1 MAPPFEFSSSPWLES
16 SPKIFFAMTAT
27 INILGATSQSLV
39 FYGVSVVAFA
49 VALYYYLLPKPIPK
63 IPYNE
68 KSARRIMGDV
78 PEFLALAKA
87 GERPRNFWANLCAN
101 HNSAIAQ
108 YFPGPFL
115 GPIVVISDFRE
126 SVDLFLRRSK
136 SLDRGYIGRLM
147 WEGVGDH
154 HFVAMDASNPKFQES
169 RFLGKDLMS
178 PNYLHTVSLL
188 NRASRSYLHF
198 LDRCQLQSAMIM
210 YKAL

>member
-1 MAPPFEFSSSPWLES
+1 MAANINSLGGSQLL
-16 SPKIFFAMTAT
+16 IFYGT
-27 INILGATSQSLV
+27 SLV
-39 FYGVSVVAFA
+39 ALTA
-49 VALYYYLLPKPIPK
+49 ALYYYLLPKPIPK

-178 PNYLHTVSLL
+178 PSYLQTVSFQ
-188 NRASRSYLHF
+188 NHARSPYLHF
-198 LDRCQLQSAMIM
+198 LARCRLPSATIM
-210 YKAL
+210 YKALSNYGDSKPKSLRVGLSKSFKI